1 MPDYQQG
8 KIYKIISPHTD
19 KIYIGSTI
27 KQYLSQRLAK
37 HKSGFKAWKLGKE
50 NKVNSYDLIELG
62 DVEILL
68 LEIYPCNSKDELIS
82 RERYWYD
89 LNKELA
95 VNKNRP
101 HITYE
106 EDLKFK
112 REHYIKNKEHY
123 LKQAETYRELN
134 QDAIKKNSDEWYQKN
149 KNRIKEKNSI
159 IHKCECGLEYTN
171 QNKSRHMKTKI
182 HLNLLTN

>member
-19 KIYIGSTI
+19 KIYIGSTT
-27 KQYLSQRLAK
+27 KQYLSQRLVK
-37 HKSGFKAWKLGKE
+37 HKDSFKCWQNDKA
-50 NKVNSYDLIELG
+50 NKVMSYELMLLG
-62 DVEILL
+62 EVEIIL
-68 LEIYPCNSKDELIS
+68 LESYPCNSKDELTS
-82 RERYWYD
+82 RERYWIE
-89 LNKELA
+89 LNKE
-95 VNKNRP
+95 VIINKYIP
-101 HITYE
+101 
-106 EDLKFK
+106 K
-112 REHYIKNKEHY
+112 RTKKEHY
-123 LKQAETYRELN
+123 SDTRDKQLKQMETYRELN
-134 QDAIKKNSDEWYQKN
+134 HDAIKKTKDEWYQEN